1 MIYRLIPVA
10 VLILAVAVL
19 PLPAQT
25 DRGSQLVA
33 LLVQDIVDFNQ
44 RAIELSRAA
53 LAGAT
58 SAAVLSHARDVLDYS
73 TKSNALFQHYA
84 SKNGFTL
91 RPTPENPTLL
101 RSTDLE
107 MDYMKTASNG
117 DSRIAILLQRQYD
130 TNFGDFELHQLIGE
144 QLPVLRQRLQSAQ
157 RLIYLLDVDAQEA
170 PHRVP

>member
-1 MIYRLIPVA
+1 MSRKLIA
-10 VLILAVAVL
+10 VCILIFAIGVL

-25 DRGSQLVA
+25 DRGSPLVA
-33 LLVQDIVDFNQ
+33 LFVQDIVDFNQ

-53 LAGAT
+53 LARST
-58 SAAVLSHARDVLDYS
+58 SQAVLSHARDVLDYS
-73 TKSNALFQHYA
+73 TKSNAIFQHYA

-91 RPTPENPTLL
+91 RSTPENPILL
-101 RSTDLE
+101 RSTDFE

-117 DSRIAILLQRQYD
+117 DSRIAVLLQRQYD

-144 QLPVLRQRLQSAQ
+144 QLPVLRQRLQNAQ
-157 RLIYLLDVDAQEA
+157 RLMYFLDVDAQEA